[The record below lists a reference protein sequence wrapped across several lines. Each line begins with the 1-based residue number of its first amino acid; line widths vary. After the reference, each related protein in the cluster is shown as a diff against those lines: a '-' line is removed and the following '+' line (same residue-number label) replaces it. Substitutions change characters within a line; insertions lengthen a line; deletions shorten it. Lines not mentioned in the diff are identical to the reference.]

1 MAQFEGEGQLT
12 QLRVRPAGIFFLFG
26 EMATG
31 LALCCP
37 RWCVR
42 MCVCAC
48 PPAMPAR
55 SLPVPSPVISCQ
67 SAGPDAPD
75 PVNDML
81 RGLAGE
87 GFQVQRDTTPHLRK
101 LRGRVSQRLGLAQNP
116 ADCGERKRCKV

>member
-31 LALCCP
+31 LVLCCP
-37 RWCVR
+37 GWCVR

-67 SAGPDAPD
+67 LAGPDAPD

-87 GFQVQRDTTPHLRK
+87 GFQVQGDTTPHLRT

-116 ADCGERKRCKV
+116 ADFGERKRCKA